1 MILITGGCGGSLRGV
16 VVLSIFSPTHSRHT
30 AGDEGAR
37 PQPEGQADQD
47 PGGDGGPRDL
57 CPSQKVCGGYAAG
70 EL

>member
-1 MILITGGCGGSLRGV
+1 M